1 MAYLKTVLY
10 TLAVLYVA
18 LVSGYKEELRAT
30 MKSCKNG
37 QDVTDAEIEE
47 FMKPLIP
54 TTDEEKCLMACVFKA
69 FNVIDNGHYDP
80 KLALAVA
87 QDLLKSEPEKVQKIK
102 NVIDHCGDDIPKQMD
117 NECELASEIMQCVAK
132 YEREVGIL

>member
-1 MAYLKTVLY
+1 MQLLKTVLY
-10 TLAVLYVA
+10 TLAVLYVT

-54 TTDEEKCLMACVFKA
+54 TIDEEKCLMACVFQT
-69 FNVIDNGHYDP
+69 
-80 KLALAVA
+80 L
-87 QDLLKSEPEKVQKIK
+87 
-102 NVIDHCGDDIPKQMD
+102 
-117 NECELASEIMQCVAK
+117 
-132 YEREVGIL
+132 

>member
-1 MAYLKTVLY
+1 MAHFKKVICTLTVLF
-10 TLAVLYVA
+10 LA

-54 TTDEEKCLMACVFKA
+54 KTDEEKCLMACVFKA

-80 KLALAVA
+80 KIALAVA
-87 QDLLKSEPEKVQKIK
+87 SDLMKNEPEKLQKIK
-102 NVIDHCGDDIPKQMD
+102 NIIDHCGDDVPRKMD
-117 NECELASEIMQCVAK
+117 NECELASEIMQCVVK
-132 YEREVGIL
+132 YEREVGIA